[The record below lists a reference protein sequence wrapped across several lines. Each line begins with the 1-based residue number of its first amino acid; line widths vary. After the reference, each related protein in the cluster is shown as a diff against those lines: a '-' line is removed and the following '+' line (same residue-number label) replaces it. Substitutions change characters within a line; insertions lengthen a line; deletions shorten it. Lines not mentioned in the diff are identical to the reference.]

1 METRYTKK
9 ALRGRMKTPAKV
21 RKQLDDKVAAYA
33 KDPDGVHGFARKMV
47 DRPETRIRQG
57 DYRALVLIDAEGLKV
72 TRYGHRKDVYED

>member
-1 METRYTKK
+1 METRYSKK

-21 RKQLDDKVAAYA
+21 RGQLDEKVAAYA
-33 KDPDGVHGFARKMV
+33 KNPDGVHGFARKLA

-57 DYRALVLIDAEGLKV
+57 VYRALVLIDRHGLFV